1 MRPRRLVGL
10 WLLGW
15 SVGLGGSWT
24 FAGDSPA
31 EQALKAKGLTK
42 VARVFSDP
50 EAERPVLE
58 KFKDARP
65 VLAAYAAA
73 AEKQAMAEQ
82 IPMAVA
88 QLEQERQALQ
98 ANLNMLNR
106 QASTQT
112 SGRYGRMARAMGPTP
127 AQIEQQQV
135 SATIKQVTANENAL
149 KSKIPSAKD
158 KAAIDGQAREKAEAL
173 RATLAELRTMVDD
186 VKKKYDD
193 LHADASVKKSLVELE
208 KSTHATLTIGPSA
221 LLAAGIKD
229 LEHAERQFLG
239 KKPATASSASH
250 AKKKA
255 TTAQEKAGK

>member
-24 FAGDSPA
+24 FAGDSLA

-42 VARVFSDP
+42 VARVFSDA
-50 EAERPVLE
+50 EAEKPVLE
-58 KFKDARP
+58 KFKSAGP
-65 VLAAYAAA
+65 VLAAYSAA

-88 QLEQERQALQ
+88 QLQQERQALQ
-98 ANLNMLNR
+98 ANLNMLNH
-106 QASTQT
+106 QVSTQH
-112 SGRYGRMARAMGPTP
+112 SGRSGRMARSMGPTP

-135 SATIKQVTANENAL
+135 SAMMKQVTANENAL

-173 RATLAELRTMVDD
+173 KATMAELRTVVDD
-186 VKKKYDD
+186 ITKKYAEMKVDE
-193 LHADASVKKSLVELE
+193 SVRKSLLELE
-208 KSTHATLTIGPSA
+208 KSTHAPLTIGPSA
-221 LLAAGIKD
+221 LLAAGIRD

-239 KKPATASSASH
+239 KNPAKASSSH

-255 TTAQEKAGK
+255 SATQEKAKK